1 MDTHSA
7 DDSAVPPGWRKR
19 TLPGFAGLIGP
30 LWVRKEDDGWAYGLL
45 TTADHLNPAGVVHGG
60 LLTALLDHGISA
72 IAWEAL
78 GRRACVTVH
87 LDTHFLAAA
96 REGQFLQV
104 RGRVARATSSLVFM
118 QGELS
123 ADGEVVATAVAVL
136 KQVGPASKAG
146 ESSSSDAVAGR
157 PAAGGP
163 AAGGPAAGDPAAG
176 DPAANTPA
184 E

>member
-1 MDTHSA
+1 MTTQPDVESP
-7 DDSAVPPGWRKR
+7 VPPGWRKR
-19 TLPGFAGLIGP
+19 GLAGFAGLIGP
-30 LWVRKEDDGWAYGLL
+30 LWVRKEDEGWAYGLL
-45 TTADHLNPAGVVHGG
+45 ATADHLNPAGVVHGG

-78 GRRACVTVH
+78 GRRACVTVQ

-96 REGQFLQV
+96 REGQFLEV

-123 ADGEVVATAVAVL
+123 TDGQVVATAVAVL
-136 KQVGPASKAG
+136 KQVGA
-146 ESSSSDAVAGR
+146 
-157 PAAGGP
+157 AAGDP

-176 DPAANTPA
+176 AAPK
-184 E
+184 